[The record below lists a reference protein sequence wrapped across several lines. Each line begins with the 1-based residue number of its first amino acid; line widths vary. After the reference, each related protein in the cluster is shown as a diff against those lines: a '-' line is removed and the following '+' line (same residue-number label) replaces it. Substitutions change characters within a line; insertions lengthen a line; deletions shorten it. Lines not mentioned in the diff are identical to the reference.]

1 MNLSKIT
8 KEKIFIISE
17 IGINHD
23 GSFNKAKKLIK
34 LSKES
39 GAHAV
44 KFQIR
49 DIKKI
54 YNNEN
59 KIKKNNAEA
68 SNQYIFNVLKKTN
81 LNQSQHIKLIDYAK
95 KIGLKVGVTAWD
107 QNTAKILKYKNID
120 FIKIGSPDFESFFLI
135 EECLKA
141 NKPIILST
149 GMSDLKSIKV
159 NLNILKNYDFALLH
173 CCSSYPPK
181 NIEISLK
188 FLNSISKLSKNFG
201 YSGHEVGF
209 NPTILS
215 LFFGAKI
222 IERHITI
229 NTKDVGPDHS
239 SSLNPKD
246 FKKMSKIIAKASL
259 FLKKKRTLKEYIN
272 KFCLEDAVN
281 AIGKDNKILSQNTK
295 FNKIVLGKSIVF
307 NKNLNA
313 GTIIKKEFLDEKTP
327 GYGLTSINY
336 QKFIGKK
343 ILTKKKRGDYLSIND
358 FKSKKLSYPK
368 LQMKWGLVGR
378 LGDFE
383 EFIQNK
389 PKLMEIHLTWREL
402 LKPKKI
408 KNNVNYNQ
416 ELIIHAPEYFNDQL
430 IDFTTKDSKIL
441 DLSFEMMERTI
452 NLSKKLRNNF
462 YKSNERTK
470 IVLHPGGHT
479 FNRNEIINKTDKY
492 KNLINNMS
500 IFNEDEYEIILENMP
515 PYPWY
520 YGGRYY
526 QNIFSNHKEINDFC
540 ETSNRRICFDTSHAQ
555 LYCNANKINMKN
567 FAKKIK
573 DHTCYLHLSD
583 AAGVDGEGV
592 QIGEG
597 NVDFEF
603 LIALFKSRN
612 LGFIPE
618 IWQGH
623 LEDGAGFKKA
633 LQKIKLILNKI
644 STKSCHGHLHL

>member
-8 KEKIFIISE
+8 EEKTFIISE

-23 GSFNKAKKLIK
+23 GSFNKAKKLVK

-54 YNNEN
+54 YNEEN
-59 KIKKNNAEA
+59 KIKKNNTEA

-81 LNQSQHIKLIDYAK
+81 LSQSQYIKLIDYAK

-120 FIKIGSPDFESFFLI
+120 FIKIGSPDFESFFLV

-159 NLNILKNYDFALLH
+159 NSNTLKNYDFALLH

-181 NIEISLK
+181 NMEISLK
-188 FLNSISKLSKNFG
+188 FLNSIGKLSKIFG

-215 LFFGAKI
+215 LFFGARI

-229 NTKDVGPDHS
+229 NTKDEGPDHS
-239 SSLNPKD
+239 SSLSPKD
-246 FKKMSKIIAKASL
+246 FKKMSKIITKASL
-259 FLKKKRTLKEYIN
+259 FLKKKRTLKEFIN
-272 KFCLEDAVN
+272 KFCLEDAVS

-307 NKNLNA
+307 NKNLDA
-313 GTIIKKEFLDEKTP
+313 GTIIKKEFLEEKTP

-336 QKFIGKK
+336 RKFIGRK
-343 ILTKKKRGDYLSIND
+343 ILAKKKRGDYLSIND
-358 FKSKKLSYPK
+358 FKSNKSSYPK
-368 LQMKWGLVGR
+368 LPMKWGLVGR

-430 IDFTTKDSKIL
+430 IDFTTKDNKIL

-452 NLSKKLRNNF
+452 NLSKTLRNNF
-462 YKSNERTK
+462 YKSNEKTK
-470 IVLHPGGHT
+470 IVLHPGGHF
-479 FNRNEIINKTDKY
+479 FNKHEKINKTDKY
-492 KNLINNMS
+492 KNLINNMN
-500 IFNEDEYEIILENMP
+500 IFNEDEYEIVLENMP

-526 QNIFSNHKEINDFC
+526 QNIFSNHKEISDFC
-540 ETSNRRICFDTSHAQ
+540 ETTKRRVCFDTSHAQ
-555 LYCNANKINMKN
+555 LYCNSNKINMKN
-567 FAKKIK
+567 FARKIK

-603 LIALFKSRN
+603 LIALFKSKN

-623 LEDGAGFKKA
+623 LDEGAGFKKA
-633 LQKIKLILNKI
+633 LQRIKLILNKI
-644 STKSCHGHLHL
+644 STKSCHGH